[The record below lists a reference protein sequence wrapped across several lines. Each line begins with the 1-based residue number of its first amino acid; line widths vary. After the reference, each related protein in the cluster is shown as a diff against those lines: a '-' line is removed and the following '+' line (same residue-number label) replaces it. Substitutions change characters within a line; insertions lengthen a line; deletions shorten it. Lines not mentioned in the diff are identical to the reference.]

1 MNNVKKY
8 FFENLKKIRKEKK
21 FTIDDVV
28 DGIKI
33 NKIYVES
40 IENGDFNLLPKT
52 YVRLFLKSY
61 AKFIGIDQKK
71 ILEDYQNYISGT
83 DVNRNKTP
91 NFIKTKVDLE
101 KVKIKDRHINK
112 NKMIFLR
119 NATYIFLGVFAIIF
133 SFSITKEFFFN
144 SSYKNQIENWN
155 ENKLNWNNDF
165 ENYEIFESETHNIN
179 LLNKN
184 NTINYRTLKHPDKII
199 ITDNEG
205 KNISNKILNPF
216 SIEKSIF
223 NTDIKFAL
231 LNAMGEISINNNK
244 ISIKYP
250 GMKIVGNI
258 RNNILTISYIK

>member
-1 MNNVKKY
+1 MNNIKKY
-8 FFENLKKIRKEKK
+8 FFEDLKKTRKEKT

-33 NKIYVES
+33 NKIYVKS

-83 DVNRNKTP
+83 DTNLSKTP
-91 NFIKTKVDLE
+91 NFIKTKADLE

-112 NKMIFLR
+112 NKMIFFR
-119 NATYIFLGVFAIIF
+119 NATYIFLGVFVIIF
-133 SFSITKEFFFN
+133 SFSITKEFLFN

-199 ITDNEG
+199 ITDNETALYEFRC
-205 KNISNKILNPF
+205 I
-216 SIEKSIF
+216 
-223 NTDIKFAL
+223 NT
-231 LNAMGEISINNNK
+231 S
-244 ISIKYP
+244 SSTP
-250 GMKIVGNI
+250 VGG
-258 RNNILTISYIK
+258 LDMA